1 MSTGE
6 SLQRTDTCIHKSL
19 TQRMINVISRKGGV
33 VTEENIKLVFLPGA
47 VENPVSVSI
56 SLEDPSRYYG
66 LIVQNSLENDVI
78 FGAPVIRL
86 QPDGLLF
93 KKPVTLTVK
102 FEIGEFTCNDI
113 VILNG
118 REERSGMITWEDV
131 TPNSVATTLDKPNAK
146 VQIEMEHF
154 SLTAILLTVVRFT
167 QLHLLTRFNL
177 MSFHYTLSVWLN
189 DKSPKSDE
197 LALLFVSQD
206 VYHEQFYE
214 EQETSAMKELRNKGF
229 RKLHVR
235 HINGPQETGIYNN
248 ESLHI
253 SVCFGE
259 DYNLAG
265 RQHEITSDF
274 KVDSSIWWNTGYAV
288 TLSLEGSM
296 KNVRIACGTITIE
309 GAFGHISKRKFC
321 EVGRLN
327 EITFFFLFSTL
338 LLRYFF
344 LQKNVS

>member
-1 MSTGE
+1 M
-6 SLQRTDTCIHKSL
+6 
-19 TQRMINVISRKGGV
+19 
-33 VTEENIKLVFLPGA
+33 
-47 VENPVSVSI
+47 
-56 SLEDPSRYYG
+56 
-66 LIVQNSLENDVI
+66 
-78 FGAPVIRL
+78 
-86 QPDGLLF
+86 F

-102 FEIGEFTCNDI
+102 FEIGDFTCNYI

-118 REERSGMITWEDV
+118 REERSGIITWEDV
-131 TPNSVATTLDKPNAK
+131 TPNSVATTLDKPNAE

-167 QLHLLTRFNL
+167 QPHLPTRFNL

-189 DKSPKSDE
+189 DKSPKSYE
-197 LALLFVSQD
+197 PALLFVSQG

-235 HINGPQETGIYNN
+235 HINGHQETGIYNN

-253 SVCFGE
+253 SVCLGE
-259 DYNLAG
+259 DYNLAD

-274 KVDSSIWWNTGYAV
+274 KVDSYIWWNTGYDV
-288 TLSLEGSM
+288 TLSLERSM
-296 KNVRIACGTITIE
+296 KDVRIACGTITVK
-309 GAFGHISKRKFC
+309 GAFDHISETKFC

-327 EITFFFLFSTL
+327 EITFFLFSTL
-338 LLRYFF
+338 LRPPKERF
-344 LQKNVS
+344 